1 VTRGAR
7 APSFEQLGGKM
18 FIPGVIA
25 LWVAFAALC
34 ASIVNY
40 VLSLRGKDAARAQAR
55 QFYAL
60 AVFAVVAASAMLLY
74 LIVTHD
80 FRLHYVFSYSD
91 RSLPVGYLLSTF
103 WAGQEGSF
111 LLWLLAGMIIGL
123 PLIRYARHYE
133 DRTLL
138 VYNATLGSL
147 LLILL
152 KQSPFRYLDGL
163 AAGQVPFDGQ
173 GLNPLLQNPWMTIH
187 PPIMF
192 FGYAATAVPFAFAIA
207 ALWGRRYDEWVRASL
222 PWALFTVV
230 TLGCAI
236 LLGGY
241 WAYVTLGWGGYWGWD
256 PVENSSLVPWLAS
269 AALVHGMLLQRA
281 RGRFRKLNFALAIL
295 AYVLVV
301 YATFLTRS
309 GVLADFS
316 VHSFVDLGITGWLV
330 GNLAFFLLVGAAG
343 LVWRWREI
351 PAQAGDEPFLSRT
364 VFFVL
369 AISTLLAT
377 AGMVLLGTSAPLITR
392 LASEPS
398 QVSPAFYNRVT
409 LPIGILF
416 AALLGVVPFLH
427 WRGTHEVFRK
437 RVAVSL
443 AAAAVLTA
451 VGAAAGARGFLYL
464 VFLFV
469 SLFAFVSNLVKT
481 VEEARKARLRAAG
494 GYLAHVGLGL
504 MLAGIITS
512 SAFDRSEK
520 VVLPLGEAREVLGY
534 TLTFRGIEKPT
545 PTAKDAMLVEVTDE
559 SGRTYTAR
567 PRMFKN
573 EKSNQLVAN
582 PDVRVR
588 LTHDL
593 YIAPI
598 EFDPG
603 RAAESGSTL
612 ELGKG
617 ESATV
622 GPYTITFSG
631 FDMGGT
637 HAEGQAMTFGAILSV
652 AAGGVTSQ
660 VKPMLVPGG
669 QGFVPRPVPL
679 PGETGATIAID
690 GVNADAGK
698 VRLAVAGLGGGVAKR
713 VQLRKGETLTYRGT
727 TLTFDDFD
735 LSDFDPQAG
744 KINIGAVLKVGG
756 TAYPSGSTEITA
768 FYRSDASGERHEDA
782 AVPGLDGVT
791 VRVGRMDANEKSVE
805 LLVLDGTATTDPGER
820 ARFSADFTVKPM
832 IGLLWVGLLI
842 LLTGGIV
849 AVARRGEEFATG
861 AAAPAT
867 AGK

>member
-1 VTRGAR
+1 
-7 APSFEQLGGKM
+7 M

-34 ASIVNY
+34 ASTVYY
-40 VLSLRGKDAARAQAR
+40 VLSLRGREAARTQAR

-60 AVFAVVAASAMLLY
+60 AAFAIVAASAILLY
-74 LIVTHD
+74 LILIHD

-91 RSLPVGYLLSTF
+91 RSLHLGYLVSTF

-111 LLWLLAGMIIGL
+111 LLWLLAGVIIGL

-138 VYNATLGSL
+138 VYNLTLASL

-152 KQSPFRYLDGL
+152 KQSPFRFLEGVTT
-163 AAGQVPFDGQ
+163 GQVPFDGQ

-192 FGYAATAVPFAFAIA
+192 FGYAATAVPFAFAVA
-207 ALWGRRYDEWVRASL
+207 ALWGRRYDEWVKASL

-281 RGRFRKLNFALAIL
+281 RGRFRKLNFLLAML

-330 GNLAFFLLVGAAG
+330 GNLAVFIVIGLAFLL
-343 LVWRWREI
+343 WRWREI

-369 AISTLLAT
+369 AISTLLGT
-377 AGMVLLGTSAPLITR
+377 AAMVLLGTSAPLITR
-392 LASEPS
+392 LAAEPS

-409 LPIGILF
+409 LPVGILF
-416 AALLGVVPFLH
+416 AALLGTVPFLH
-427 WRGTHEVFRK
+427 WRGMQDVFRT
-437 RVAVSL
+437 RVLTSL
-443 AAAAVLTA
+443 GTATVLTA
-451 VGAAAGARGFLYL
+451 VGVFAGARGILYTA
-464 VFLFV
+464 FLFV

-481 VEEARKARLRAAG
+481 IEETRKGRLRTAG

-512 SAFDRSEK
+512 SAYDRSEK
-520 VVLPLGEAREVLGY
+520 VVLPLGESKQVMGY
-534 TLTFRGIEKPT
+534 TLTFRGVDKPS
-545 PTAKDAMLVEVTDE
+545 PTAKDAMMVEVKDGA
-559 SGRTYTAR
+559 GRIYVAR
-567 PRMFKN
+567 PKMFRN

-582 PDVRVR
+582 PDVKVR

-603 RAAESGSTL
+603 RQAEAGTTL
-612 ELGKG
+612 DLGKG
-617 ESATV
+617 ETGTV
-622 GPYTITFSG
+622 GPFAITFTG
-631 FDMGGT
+631 FDMAAA
-637 HAEGQAMTFGAILSV
+637 HAEGESMSFAAILSV
-652 AAGGVTSQ
+652 ASGGTTSQ
-660 VKPMLVPGG
+660 LKPTLVSGPQGFQPQPIALPGG
-669 QGFVPRPVPL
+669 A
-679 PGETGATIAID
+679 GATVAID
-690 GVNADAGK
+690 SVNANSGR
-698 VRLAVAGLGGGVAKR
+698 VRLTVSGLGSGVAKR
-713 VQLRKGETLTYRGT
+713 ASLHKGETLTYRGV

-756 TAYPSGSTEITA
+756 AYPAAGGEITA
-768 FYRSDASGERHEDA
+768 FYRSDGTSERHEDA

-791 VRVGRMDANEKSVE
+791 LRVGRMDANEKSVE
-805 LLVLDGTATTDPGER
+805 LLVLDAGAPADEGEKM
-820 ARFSADFTVKPM
+820 RFSADFTVKPL
-832 IGLLWVGLLI
+832 IGLLWVGLVI
-842 LLTGGIV
+842 LLIGGIV
-849 AVARRGEEFATG
+849 AVARRGEEFAA
-861 AAAPAT
+861 AAAPAA

>member
-1 VTRGAR
+1 
-7 APSFEQLGGKM
+7 M
-18 FIPGVIA
+18 FIPGVVA
-25 LWVAFAALC
+25 LWVALAALC
-34 ASIVNY
+34 ASTVYY
-40 VLSLRGKDAARAQAR
+40 VSSLRGREAARTLAR

-60 AVFAVVAASAMLLY
+60 ATFGVVAASGILLY
-74 LIVTHD
+74 LILIHD

-91 RSLPVGYLLSTF
+91 RSLHLGYLVSTF

-123 PLIRYARHYE
+123 PLIRFARHYE
-133 DRTLL
+133 DRTLI
-138 VYNATLGSL
+138 VYNLTLVSL
-147 LLILL
+147 LFILL
-152 KQSPFRYLDGL
+152 KQSPFRFLDGVT
-163 AAGQVPFDGQ
+163 AGQVPFDGQ

-207 ALWGRRYDEWVRASL
+207 ALWGRRYDEWVKASL

-330 GNLAFFLLVGAAG
+330 GNLAVFVVMGLAFLA
-343 LVWRWREI
+343 WRWREI

-369 AISTLLAT
+369 AISTLLGT
-377 AGMVLLGTSAPLITR
+377 AAMVLLGTSAPLITR
-392 LASEPS
+392 LGAEPS

-409 LPIGILF
+409 LPVGILF
-416 AALLGVVPFLH
+416 ATLLGVVPFLH
-427 WRGTHEVFRK
+427 WRGMNDVFRK
-437 RVAVSL
+437 RVLTSL
-443 AAAAVLTA
+443 GVAAVFT
-451 VGAAAGARGFLYL
+451 VIGVVAGARGALYTT
-464 VFLFV
+464 FLFV
-469 SLFAFVSNLVKT
+469 SIFAFASNLVKT
-481 VEEARKARLRAAG
+481 IEEARKARLRTAG

-520 VVLPLGEAREVLGY
+520 VVLPLGESKQVLGY
-534 TLTFRGIEKPT
+534 TLTFRGVDKPT
-545 PTAKDAMLVEVTDE
+545 PTAKDAMLVEVKDDA
-559 SGRTYTAR
+559 GRTYVAR
-567 PRMFKN
+567 PKMFRN

-598 EFDPG
+598 EFVPG
-603 RAAESGSTL
+603 RQPEAGSSL
-612 ELGKG
+612 DLGKG
-617 ESATV
+617 ETGTV
-622 GPYTITFSG
+622 GPFAITFTG
-631 FDMGGT
+631 FDMAAA
-637 HAEGQAMTFGAILSV
+637 HAEGEAMSFAAILSV
-652 AAGGVTSQ
+652 SVAGTTYPLKPRLTSG
-660 VKPMLVPGG
+660 P
-669 QGFVPRPVPL
+669 QGFQPQPVAL
-679 PGETGATIAID
+679 PGNSGATVAID
-690 GVNADAGK
+690 GVNASAGR
-698 VRLAVAGLGGGVAKR
+698 VRLAVSGLGGGVAKR
-713 VQLRKGETLTYRGT
+713 VSLRKGETLTYRGV
-727 TLTFDDFD
+727 TLTFDEFD

-756 TAYPSGSTEITA
+756 AYPAASSEITA
-768 FYRSDASGERHEDA
+768 FYRSDSSGERHEDA
-782 AVPGLDGVT
+782 AVPGLDGVML
-791 VRVGRMDANEKSVE
+791 RVGRMDATEKSVE
-805 LLVLDGTATTDPGER
+805 LLVLDGSAPADEGEKM
-820 ARFSADFTVKPM
+820 RFAADFTVKPM
-832 IGLLWVGLLI
+832 IGLLWVGLVV
-842 LLTGGIV
+842 LLLGGIV
-849 AVARRGEEFATG
+849 AVARRGEEFA
-861 AAAPAT
+861 AAATAPAV
-867 AGK
+867 AAK

>member
-1 VTRGAR
+1 
-7 APSFEQLGGKM
+7 M

-34 ASIVNY
+34 ASTVNY
-40 VLSLRGKDAARAQAR
+40 ILSLRGNEAARGQAR

-60 AVFAVVAASAMLLY
+60 AAFAIVAASAMLLY

-80 FRLHYVFSYSD
+80 FRIHYVFSYSD
-91 RSLPVGYLLSTF
+91 RSLPLGYLLSTF

-133 DRTLL
+133 DRTLI
-138 VYNATLGSL
+138 VYNATLVSL

-152 KQSPFRYLDGL
+152 KQSPFRFLDGL
-163 AAGQVPFDGQ
+163 PLGQVPFDGQ

-281 RGRFRKLNFALAIL
+281 RGRFRKLNFSLAIL

-330 GNLAFFLLVGAAG
+330 GNLLLFLVAGFAG

-377 AGMVLLGTSAPLITR
+377 AGMVLLGTSAPLLTR
-392 LASEPS
+392 LASEPA

-427 WRGTHEVFRK
+427 WRGAQEVFRK
-437 RVAVSL
+437 RVAASSAV
-443 AAAAVLTA
+443 AAVLTI
-451 VGAAAGARGFLYL
+451 VGVLVGARGALYTI
-464 VFLFV
+464 FLFV

-481 VEEARKARLRAAG
+481 IEEARKSRMRAAG

-512 SAFDRSEK
+512 SAFDRTAK
-520 VVLPLGEAREVLGY
+520 VVLPLGEAKEVLGY
-534 TLTFRGIEKPT
+534 TLTFRGIDKPT
-545 PTAKDAMLVEVTDE
+545 PMAKDAMVVEVKDDK
-559 SGRTYTAR
+559 GRTYMAR
-567 PRMFKN
+567 PKMFKN

-588 LTHDL
+588 LTHDV

-603 RAAESGSTL
+603 REPETAAKI

-617 ESATV
+617 ETGTV
-622 GPYTITFSG
+622 GPFTITFTG
-631 FDMGGT
+631 FDMGGA
-637 HAEGQAMTFGAILSV
+637 HAEGEAMTFGASLSV
-652 AAGGVTSQ
+652 TAGGTTTQ
-660 VKPMLVPGG
+660 LKPTLASGPE
-669 QGFVPRPVPL
+669 GFQPRPLPL
-679 PGETGATIAID
+679 PGDSGATVAID
-690 GVNADAGK
+690 GVNANAGR
-698 VRLAVAGLGGGVAKR
+698 VRLAVSGLDVGVAKR
-713 VQLRKGETLTYRGT
+713 VSLHKGETLTYRGV

-756 TAYPSGSTEITA
+756 AYPSPGDEITA
-768 FYRSDASGERHEDA
+768 FYRSDGTGERHEDA

-791 VRVGRMDANEKSVE
+791 LRVGRMNANEKSVE
-805 LLVLDGTATTDPGER
+805 LLVLDAAAPSDPGER
-820 ARFSADFTVKPM
+820 MRFSADFTVKPM
-832 IGLLWVGLLI
+832 IGLLWAGLLI

-849 AVARRGEEFATG
+849 AVARRGEEFAVG

-867 AGK
+867 GGK

>member
-1 VTRGAR
+1 
-7 APSFEQLGGKM
+7 M

-34 ASIVNY
+34 ASTVGY
-40 VLSLRGKDAARAQAR
+40 VRSLRGSEAARAQGR
-55 QFYAL
+55 QYYAL
-60 AVFAVVAASAMLLY
+60 ATFAVVAASGMLLY
-74 LIVTHD
+74 LILTHD
-80 FRLHYVFSYSD
+80 FRVHYVFSYSD
-91 RSLPVGYLLSTF
+91 RSLPFGYLLSTF

-111 LLWLLAGMIIGL
+111 LLWLLAGTIIGL

-133 DRTLL
+133 DRTLI
-138 VYNATLGSL
+138 VYNLTLASL
-147 LLILL
+147 LLLLL
-152 KQSPFRYLDGL
+152 KQSPFRFLDGL

-207 ALWGRRYDEWVRASL
+207 ALWGRRYDEWVKASL

-281 RGRFRKLNFALAIL
+281 RGRFRKLNFGLAIL

-330 GNLAFFLLVGAAG
+330 GNLAVFLVMGFAG

-369 AISTLLAT
+369 AISTLLGT
-377 AGMVLLGTSAPLITR
+377 AAMVLLGTSAPLLTR
-392 LASEPS
+392 LASEPA

-409 LPIGILF
+409 LPVGILF

-427 WRGTHEVFRK
+427 WRGAQDVLR
-437 RVAVSL
+437 RRLLVSASVAVAL
-443 AAAAVLTA
+443 TVVGVLL
-451 VGAAAGARGFLYL
+451 GARGILYT
-464 VFLFV
+464 VFLLV
-469 SLFAFVSNLVKT
+469 SLLAFTSNLIKT
-481 VEEARKARLRAAG
+481 VEEVRKGRLRTAG

-512 SAFDRSEK
+512 SAYDRTEK
-520 VVLPLGEAREVLGY
+520 VVLPLGESKQVMGY
-534 TLTFRGIEKPT
+534 TLTFRGVDKPT
-545 PTAKDAMLVEVTDE
+545 PTAKDAMLVEVKDG
-559 SGRTYTAR
+559 SGRTYVAR
-567 PRMFKN
+567 PKMFRN

-582 PDVRVR
+582 PDVKVR
-588 LTHDL
+588 LTHDV

-603 RAAESGSTL
+603 RQAETGAAI

-617 ESATV
+617 ETGTV
-622 GPYTITFSG
+622 GPFAITFTG
-631 FDMGGT
+631 FDMSGAHG
-637 HAEGQAMTFGAILSV
+637 EGEVMTFGADLTV
-652 AAGGVTSQ
+652 TFGGTKHQ
-660 VKPMLVPGG
+660 IKPTLASGP
-669 QGFVPRPVPL
+669 QGFQPVPL
-679 PGETGATIAID
+679 RLPGDSGATISIA
-690 GVNADAGK
+690 GVNANAG
-698 VRLAVAGLGGGVAKR
+698 RLRLEVNGLGSGIAKR
-713 VQLRKGETLTYRGT
+713 ASLRKGETLTYRGV

-756 TAYPSGSTEITA
+756 AYPATGSEITA
-768 FYRSDASGERHEDA
+768 FYRSDATGERHEDA
-782 AVPGLDGVT
+782 AIPGLDGASI
-791 VRVGRMDANEKSVE
+791 RVGRMDANEKSVE
-805 LLVLDGTATTDPGER
+805 LLVLDAGAPTDPGER
-820 ARFSADFTVKPM
+820 MRFSADFTVKPM
-832 IGLLWVGLLI
+832 IGLLWVGLVI
-842 LLTGGIV
+842 LLLGGIV
-849 AVARRGEEFATG
+849 AVARRTDEFAG
-861 AAAPAT
+861 AAAAPAA

>member
-1 VTRGAR
+1 
-7 APSFEQLGGKM
+7 M

-25 LWVAFAALC
+25 LWAAFVALC
-34 ASIVNY
+34 ASTYFY
-40 VLSLRGKDAARAQAR
+40 VQSLRGREGARAQAR

-60 AVFAVVAASAMLLY
+60 STFAILLASATLLY
-74 LIVTHD
+74 LILTHD
-80 FRLHYVFSYSD
+80 FKIHYVFSYSD
-91 RSLPVGYLLSTF
+91 RSLPFGYLLSTF

-111 LLWLLAGMIIGL
+111 LLWLLWGMLVGL

-133 DRTLL
+133 DRTLI
-138 VYNATLGSL
+138 VYNLTLASL

-152 KQSPFRYLDGL
+152 RQSPFRFLDGL
-163 AAGQVPFDGQ
+163 PPGQVPFDGQ

-192 FGYAATAVPFAFAIA
+192 LGYAATAVPFAFAVA

-222 PWALFTVV
+222 PWALTTVV

-269 AALVHGMLLQRA
+269 AALVHGMVLQRA
-281 RGRFRKLNFALAIL
+281 RGRFRKLNFLLAML
-295 AYVLVV
+295 SYVLVV

-330 GNLAFFLLVGAAG
+330 GNLFVFLVAG
-343 LVWRWREI
+343 LAFLFWRWREI

-369 AISTLLAT
+369 AIATLLGTGA
-377 AGMVLLGTSAPLITR
+377 MVLLGTSAPLITR

-409 LPIGILF
+409 LPIGVLF

-427 WRGTHEVFRK
+427 WRGAHEVLRR
-437 RVAVSL
+437 RVAVS
-443 AAAAVLTA
+443 AGIAGALT
-451 VGAAAGARGFLYL
+451 GIGLLLGARGFLFTL
-464 VFLFV
+464 FLFV
-469 SLFAFVSNLVKT
+469 SLLAFLSNLIKT
-481 VEEARKARLRAAG
+481 VEEIRASRFRSAG

-512 SAFDRSEK
+512 SAFDRTAK
-520 VVLPLGEAREVLGY
+520 VVLPLDESKQVLGY

-545 PTAKDAMLVEVTDE
+545 PTARDAMVVEVKDPA
-559 SGRTYTAR
+559 GRTYLAR
-567 PRMFKN
+567 PRMFRN
-573 EKSNQLVAN
+573 AKSNQLVAN
-582 PDVRVR
+582 PDVRVS

-603 RAAESGSTL
+603 REPDDANTL

-617 ESATV
+617 ESGQA
-622 GPYTITFSG
+622 GPFRITFTG
-631 FDMGGT
+631 FDMSGAHGEGT
-637 HAEGQAMTFGAILSV
+637 MISFGALLEVVVDGQTHKVQPTMASGPAGFEATAV
-652 AAGGVTSQ
+652 A
-660 VKPMLVPGG
+660 
-669 QGFVPRPVPL
+669 L
-679 PGETGATIAID
+679 PGTRGATVKIT
-690 GVNADAGK
+690 GVNANAGQ
-698 VRLAVAGLGGGVAKR
+698 VRLAVSGVASGIATR
-713 VQLRKGETLTYRGT
+713 ASLHKGETLTYRGV

-735 LSDFDPQAG
+735 LSSFDPEAG
-744 KINIGAVLKVGG
+744 KINIGAVFKVAG
-756 TAYPSGSTEITA
+756 AYPGKGEEITA
-768 FYRSDASGERHEDA
+768 YYFSDENGERHEDA
-782 AVPGLDGVT
+782 AVPGLSGV
-791 VRVGRMDANEKSVE
+791 RLRAGRMNANEKTIE
-805 LLVLDGTATTDPGER
+805 AILFDPEAPVDQGEKM
-820 ARFSADFTVKPM
+820 RFSADFTVKPL
-832 IGLLWVGLLI
+832 ISLLWTGLVV
-842 LLTGGIV
+842 LLAGGML
-849 AVARRGEEFATG
+849 AVTRRGVEFAG
-861 AAAPAT
+861 AATAPAT
-867 AGK
+867 PGK

>member
-1 VTRGAR
+1 
-7 APSFEQLGGKM
+7 M

-34 ASIVNY
+34 ASTVNY
-40 VLSLRGKDAARAQAR
+40 ILSVRGKEAARGQAR

-60 AVFAVVAASAMLLY
+60 AVFGVVAASAMLLY
-74 LIVTHD
+74 LILTHD
-80 FRLHYVFSYSD
+80 FRIHYVFSYSD
-91 RSLPVGYLLSTF
+91 RSLPLGYLISTF

-111 LLWLLAGMIIGL
+111 LLWLLAGVIIGL
-123 PLIRYARHYE
+123 PLIRFARHYE
-133 DRTLL
+133 DRTLI
-138 VYNATLGSL
+138 VYNLTLGSL

-152 KQSPFRYLDGL
+152 KQSPFRFLDGL
-163 AAGQVPFDGQ
+163 PLGQVPFDGQ

-330 GNLAFFLLVGAAG
+330 GNLAVFLVLGIAG
-343 LVWRWREI
+343 LIWRWKEI

-377 AGMVLLGTSAPLITR
+377 AAMVLLGTSAPLITR
-392 LASEPS
+392 LASAPS

-416 AALLGVVPFLH
+416 ASLLGVVPFLH
-427 WRGTHEVFRK
+427 WRGTQDVFRK
-437 RVAVSL
+437 RVAASF
-443 AAAAVLTA
+443 AAALALTLVGVVL
-451 VGAAAGARGFLYL
+451 GARGVLYTT
-464 VFLFV
+464 FLFV
-469 SLFAFVSNLVKT
+469 SLFAFISNLVKT
-481 VEEARKARLRAAG
+481 IEEARKSRLRAAG

-512 SAFDRSEK
+512 SAYDRSEK
-520 VVLPLGEAREVLGY
+520 VVLPLGEAKQVMGY
-534 TLTFRGIEKPT
+534 TLTFRGIDKPT
-545 PTAKDAMLVEVTDE
+545 PTAKDAMLVEVKDAK
-559 SGRTYTAR
+559 GRSYMAR
-567 PRMFKN
+567 PKMFKN

-582 PDVRVR
+582 PDVQVR

-603 RAAESGSTL
+603 REPEAGTKI

-617 ESATV
+617 ETGTV
-622 GPYTITFSG
+622 GPFAITFDS

-637 HAEGQAMTFGAILSV
+637 HNEGEAITFGANVTVVS
-652 AAGGVTSQ
+652 GGTTTQ
-660 VKPMLVPGG
+660 LKPRLVSGP
-669 QGFVPRPVPL
+669 QGFQPQPLPL
-679 PGETGATIAID
+679 PGVSGATIAID
-690 GVNADAGK
+690 GVNADAGR
-698 VRLAVAGLGGGVAKR
+698 VRLAVSGLGSGAAKR
-713 VQLRKGETLTYRGT
+713 VSLRKGETLTYRGV

-756 TAYPSGSTEITA
+756 SYPSSGGEITA
-768 FYRSDASGERHEDA
+768 FYRSDSAGERHEDA
-782 AVPGLDGVT
+782 AIPGLDGVT
-791 VRVGRMDANEKSVE
+791 VRVGRMNANEKSVE
-805 LLVLDGTATTDPGER
+805 ILVLDAAAPSDPGEKM
-820 ARFSADFTVKPM
+820 RFSADFTVKPM
-832 IGLLWVGLLI
+832 IGLLWAGLVI
-842 LLTGGIV
+842 LLAGGIV
-849 AVARRGEEFATG
+849 AVARRGEEFAVG
-861 AAAPAT
+861 ATAPAT